1 LRLRNFYKK
10 RTTKREENLA
20 RIIKKI
26 EIEGQTAVALFDTG
40 AVFTYVKQ
48 HLLADAVRKPLTK
61 PFHVA
66 FGGKTIDVRDL
77 CLIGGKIEGLEFD
90 TDVVPVDELGRA
102 DGQELDVII
111 GVLTMERWEIRLDP
125 KTGVLDLEGLKRR
138 EFTEF

>member
-1 LRLRNFYKK
+1 LG
-10 RTTKREENLA
+10 

-48 HLLADAVRKPLTK
+48 PYLANAVRKPLAA

-66 FGGKTIDVRDL
+66 LGGRDVDVREL
-77 CLIGGKIEGLEFD
+77 CLIDGKIEGLAFD
-90 TDVVPVDELGRA
+90 TDAVPVNELGKA
-102 DGQELDVII
+102 DGHELDAII

-125 KTGVLDLEGLKRR
+125 KTGTLDLEGLKRR